1 MSWGTLYGI
10 GMGPGDP
17 ELLTRKAYRLLATVP
32 VIFYPA
38 AGGIAEGVALDILLR
53 VFPDQGGQVS
63 RERSTRG
70 LDTSRPRQLP
80 ILERCRPLAITMV
93 RGANHV
99 RPHWTDAAE
108 TVGEVLQSG
117 RDAAFI
123 TEGDPLVYS
132 TFVYLR
138 LALAARFPEVQV
150 EVIPGVSSITAAAAR
165 TAFPLAVADER
176 FAVLPASY
184 DPIFLEQ
191 ALEAFD
197 TVVLL
202 KVNRVLEQLIGIL
215 EPRGLLPNA
224 VLVERC
230 GTPRE
235 RIVKDLTKLRGQRV
249 DYFSLLLVRKHRDP
263 GIPSPPV
270 RGRKSVRSKELGCA

>member
-1 MSWGTLYGI
+1 LYGI

-38 AGGIAEGVALDILLR
+38 CGGKAEGFALDILQR
-53 VFPDQGGQVS
+53 AFTDQGTQAS
-63 RERSTRG
+63 SELSTSQG
-70 LDTSRPRQLP
+70 PSV
-80 ILERCRPLAITMV
+80 LERCRPLSITMV
-93 RGANHV
+93 RGFNRD
-99 RPHWTDAAE
+99 RPHWTGAAQ

-117 RDAAFI
+117 RGAAFI

-138 LALAARFPEVQV
+138 IALAERFPEVQV

-176 FAVLPASY
+176 LAVIPATY
-184 DPIFLEQ
+184 DPIFLER
-191 ALEAFD
+191 ALEDFD

-202 KVNRVLEQLIGIL
+202 KVNRVLDRLLDIL
-215 EPRGLLPNA
+215 EPRGLLA
-224 VLVERC
+224 HAMLVERC

-235 RIVKDLTKLRGQRV
+235 RIVKDLTTLRGQRV
-249 DYFSLLLVRKHRDP
+249 DYFSLLLVRRHL
-263 GIPSPPV
+263 SLA
-270 RGRKSVRSKELGCA
+270 GR

>member
-38 AGGIAEGVALDILLR
+38 CGGKAEGFALDILQR
-53 VFPDQGGQVS
+53 AFTDQGSQAL
-63 RERSTRG
+63 RQLSTRG
-70 LDTSRPRQLP
+70 LP
-80 ILERCRPLAITMV
+80 ILERCRPLPITMV
-93 RGANHV
+93 RGSDHA
-99 RPHWTDAAE
+99 RPHWSQASE
-108 TVGEVLQSG
+108 TVGEVLQGG

-138 LALAARFPEVQV
+138 VALAERFPEVQV

-165 TAFPLAVADER
+165 TAFPLAIADER
-176 FAVLPASY
+176 LAVLPATY
-184 DPIFLEQ
+184 DPLFLER

-197 TVVLL
+197 TIVLL
-202 KVNRVLEQLIGIL
+202 KVNRVLDRLIDIL
-215 EPRGLLPNA
+215 KPRGLLANA
-224 VLVERC
+224 VLVEYC

-235 RIVKDLTKLRGQRV
+235 RIVNDLTKLRGQRV
-249 DYFSLLLVRKHRDP
+249 DYFSLLLVRKG
-263 GIPSPPV
+263 GI
-270 RGRKSVRSKELGCA
+270 KESSAG